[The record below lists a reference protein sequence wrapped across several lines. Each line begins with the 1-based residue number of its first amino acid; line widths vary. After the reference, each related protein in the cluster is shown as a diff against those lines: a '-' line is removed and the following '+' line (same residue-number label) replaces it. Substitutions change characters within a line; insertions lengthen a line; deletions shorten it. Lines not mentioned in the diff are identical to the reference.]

1 MPSIRTIAH
10 RATSIVVSVLVVGCG
25 SANTTNE
32 TPYADSGAGAPVVVS
47 AIDKAYFQSVPDM
60 AAAAELIVVGQ
71 VTKVSLAS
79 SPVGAAEGEDSFPQ
93 MALNT
98 VAVTKVIK
106 GPSVDEIVVGQYSFE
121 WVAGELRDVAL
132 DGLLPSRE
140 GDTVLLFLV
149 AAPES
154 EWEWEAVSLDG
165 MLWLKGDSIISTIL
179 PGRFA
184 SSLNGRPLDTVLA
197 EVAKAD

>member
-1 MPSIRTIAH
+1 MPSIRTIAY
-10 RATSIVVSVLVVGCG
+10 RATSIFVSVLVVGCG
-25 SANTTNE
+25 TANSTDQKS
-32 TPYADSGAGAPVVVS
+32 YADNAAGAPVVVS

-60 AAAAELIVVGQ
+60 AAAAELIVIGE

-79 SPVGAAEGEDSFPQ
+79 SPVGAGEGEDSFPQ

-154 EWEWEAVSLDG
+154 EWDWEAVSLDG
-165 MLWLKGDSIISTIL
+165 MLWIEGNSINSTIS
-179 PGRFA
+179 PGRLA
-184 SSLNGRPLDTVLA
+184 SSLNGQPLDAVLA
-197 EVAKAD
+197 EVATG